1 MDRNT
6 PFICAIGD
14 IGVDLVMG
22 MLEQW
27 PQIGTELLMPRSE
40 LRAGGSAG
48 NAVLALRH
56 AGVPAR
62 LVSAVGND
70 DFGIWLRA
78 QFHGVDARLA
88 VCPLA
93 STVSVGLLHS
103 CSERNFFT
111 TEGHLA
117 ALTLDQV
124 LSQLP
129 AAVPGSLA
137 LLTGVFLLPG
147 LRGHYTELM
156 TELRARGYQV
166 ALDTGWPSEGWTAA
180 VRTEVQSWLP
190 LCDHLL
196 LNELEL
202 CKLAGVAGVAGVNE
216 VRQAMPQV
224 QAWLRPGA
232 SLVVKAGARGALAC
246 RGTEILSQAAQIAEV
261 FDTIGAGDSFNAGY
275 LAALLRGASLAQA
288 LASACGVAT
297 AVLTR
302 FPRQAIQPG
311 EFSHLLALPS

>member
-1 MDRNT
+1 MERTT

-27 PQIGTELLMPRSE
+27 PQIGTELILPRSE

-70 DFGIWLRA
+70 DFGTWLRG
-78 QFHGVDARLA
+78 QFHGVEAQLS
-88 VCPLA
+88 VCPCA
-93 STVSVGLLHS
+93 TTVSVGLMHS

-117 ALTLDQV
+117 AFTLEQA

-129 AAVPGSLA
+129 EAAPGSLG

-147 LRGHYTELM
+147 LRAHYTELL
-156 TELRARGYQV
+156 TELRSRGYQV
-166 ALDTGWPSEGWTAA
+166 ALDTGWPSEGWTEA
-180 VRTEVQSWLP
+180 VRAEVRGWLAH
-190 LCDHLL
+190 CDHLL
-196 LNELEL
+196 LNELEV
-202 CKLAGVAGVAGVNE
+202 CKLAGLDAVP
-216 VRQAMPQV
+216 QAMALV
-224 QAWLRPGA
+224 QSWLRPEA
-232 SLVVKAGARGALAC
+232 TLVVKAGARGALAC
-246 RGTEILSQAAQIAEV
+246 KDGQQLSQATRAADV

-275 LAALLRGASLAQA
+275 LAALLQGDSLQQA
-288 LASACGVAT
+288 LASACGLAT
-297 AVLTR
+297 AVLSR
-302 FPRQAIQPG
+302 FPRQTIRPG
-311 EFSHLLALPS
+311 EFSDLLAQPA